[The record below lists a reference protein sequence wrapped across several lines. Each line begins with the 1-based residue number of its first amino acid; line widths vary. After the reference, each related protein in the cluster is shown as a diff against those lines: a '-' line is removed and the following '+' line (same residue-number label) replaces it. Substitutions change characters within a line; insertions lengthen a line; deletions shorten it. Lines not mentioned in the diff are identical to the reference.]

1 MSMFKS
7 VVKAAVRAPINFASG
22 VVIGTQVTPRLYAA
36 TVDAAS
42 PDAGLVEKGVRIGTF
57 LVLNTAVIVGTTFI
71 TIKIVDA
78 IFGD

>member
-1 MSMFKS
+1 MAMFKS

-36 TVDAAS
+36 TVDAAA
-42 PDAGLVEKGVRIGTF
+42 PDAGAVEKGVRFATF
-57 LVLNTAVIVGTTFI
+57 VVANTAVILATTYV
-71 TIKIVDA
+71 TIKVVDA